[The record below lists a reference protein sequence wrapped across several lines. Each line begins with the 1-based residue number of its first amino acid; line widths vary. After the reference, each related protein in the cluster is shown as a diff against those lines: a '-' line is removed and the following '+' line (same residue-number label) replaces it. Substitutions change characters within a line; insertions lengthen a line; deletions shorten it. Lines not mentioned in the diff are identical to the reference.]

1 MTAISLDLSKQ
12 TELRWLSGLVRL
24 VGAAADDLPFFITGA
39 TARDL
44 ILQYGYGSDAARKT
58 HDVDFAFMVEAW
70 PAFEALRSRLLAT
83 GKFAAAPGNAQRLQ
97 FDTGMVVDLV
107 PFGAIERPDRTIAWP
122 PSGAVVMS
130 VFGFREALAATIL
143 VLLPE
148 RITAQVVS
156 LPALAILKIAAW
168 MERRYV
174 QPGKDAYDLWLILRH
189 YLDAGNRD
197 RLYTEAA
204 QLLERGDF
212 DYEAAGAWL
221 LGHDM
226 ARLLAADAKKKIGTL
241 LEQESN
247 PNGALALVGD
257 MRADPDAAVA
267 LLHAL
272 TRGFMEN

>member
-44 ILQYGYGSDAARKT
+44 ILQYGYGIDAARKT
-58 HDVDFAFMVEAW
+58 HDVDFAFLVETW
-70 PAFEALRSRLLAT
+70 PAFEALRSRLIAT
-83 GKFAAAPGNAQRLQ
+83 GKFAAAPGNVHRLQ

-130 VFGFREALAATIL
+130 VFGFREALAATIP

-156 LPALAILKIAAW
+156 LPALAVLKFAAW
-168 MERRYV
+168 MERRHV

-204 QLLERGDF
+204 PLLERGDF

-226 ARLLAADAKKKIGTL
+226 ARLLAADAKVKVGAL
-241 LEQESN
+241 LKRESN
-247 PNGALALVGD
+247 PNGSLALVGD

-267 LLHAL
+267 LLYAL

>member
-24 VGAAADDLPFFITGA
+24 VGAAADDLPYFITGA

-44 ILQYGYGSDAARKT
+44 ILQYGYGIDAARKT

-83 GKFAAAPGNAQRLQ
+83 GKFAAAPGNAHRLQ
-97 FDTGMVVDLV
+97 FDTGMVVDLI

-130 VFGFREALAATIL
+130 VFGFREALAATIP

-148 RITAQVVS
+148 RITTQVVS
-156 LPALAILKIAAW
+156 LPALAVLKIAAW

-226 ARLLAADAKKKIGTL
+226 ARLLAADAKTKVGTL

>member
-1 MTAISLDLSKQ
+1 MTAISLDLSKR

-44 ILQYGYGSDAARKT
+44 ILQYGYGIDAARMT
-58 HDVDFAFMVEAW
+58 HDVDFAFMVETW
-70 PAFEALRSRLLAT
+70 PAFEALHSRLLAT
-83 GKFAAAPGNAQRLQ
+83 GKFAAAPGNTHRLQ

-130 VFGFREALAATIL
+130 VFGFREALAATIP

-148 RITAQVVS
+148 RIAAQVVS
-156 LPALAILKIAAW
+156 LPALAVLKIAAW
-168 MERRYV
+168 MERRQV

-226 ARLLAADAKKKIGTL
+226 ARLLVADAKTKVGTL

-257 MRADPDAAVA
+257 MRADPDAAVT

-272 TRGFMEN
+272 IRGFMEN

>member
-44 ILQYGYGSDAARKT
+44 ILQYGYGIDAARKT
-58 HDVDFAFMVEAW
+58 HDVDFAFMVETW
-70 PAFEALRSRLLAT
+70 PAFEALCSRLLAT
-83 GKFAAAPGNAQRLQ
+83 GKFAAAPGNAHRLQ

-130 VFGFREALAATIL
+130 VFGFREALAATIP

-156 LPALAILKIAAW
+156 LPALAVLKIAAW
-168 MERRYV
+168 MERRHV
-174 QPGKDAYDLWLILRH
+174 QPGKDAYDLWLILRY

-204 QLLERGDF
+204 QLLEQSDF

-226 ARLLAADAKKKIGTL
+226 ARLLAADAKTKIGTL

-267 LLHAL
+267 LLRAL

>member
-12 TELRWLSGLVRL
+12 TDLRWLSGLVRL

-44 ILQYGYGSDAARKT
+44 ILQYGYGIDAARKT
-58 HDVDFAFMVEAW
+58 HDVDFAFMVETW

-83 GKFAAAPGNAQRLQ
+83 GKFAAAPGNVHRLQ

-130 VFGFREALAATIL
+130 VFGFREALAATIP

-156 LPALAILKIAAW
+156 LPALAVLKIAAW
-168 MERRYV
+168 MERRHV

-204 QLLERGDF
+204 QLLEQSDF

-221 LGHDM
+221 LGQDM
-226 ARLLAADAKKKIGTL
+226 ARLLAADAKTKIGTL

-257 MRADPDAAVA
+257 MRTDPQAVLILMGA
-267 LLHAL
+267 M
-272 TRGFMEN
+272 TRGFMEC

>member
-24 VGAAADDLPFFITGA
+24 VEASADDLPFFITGA

-44 ILQYGYGSDAARKT
+44 ILQYGYGIDAARKT
-58 HDVDFAFMVEAW
+58 HDVDFAFMVETW
-70 PAFEALRSRLLAT
+70 PAFEALRSRLIAT
-83 GKFAAAPGNAQRLQ
+83 GKFAAASGNAHRLQ
-97 FDTGMVVDLV
+97 FDTGMVVDLI

-122 PSGAVVMS
+122 PSRAVVMS
-130 VFGFREALAATIL
+130 VFGFREALTATIP

-168 MERRYV
+168 MERRHV
-174 QPGKDAYDLWLILRH
+174 QPGKDAYDLRLILRH
-189 YLDAGNRD
+189 YLDAGNRE

-204 QLLERGDF
+204 HLLERGDF

-226 ARLLAADAKKKIGTL
+226 ASLLAADAKIKVAAL
-241 LEQESN
+241 LERESN
-247 PNGALALVGD
+247 PNGLLALVGD
-257 MRADPDAAVA
+257 IRNDTQAVLI
-267 LLHAL
+267 LLSAM
-272 TRGFMEN
+272 TRGFLES

>member
-24 VGAAADDLPFFITGA
+24 VGTAADDLPFFITGA

-44 ILQYGYGSDAARKT
+44 ILRYGYGINAARST
-58 HDVDFAFMVEAW
+58 HDVDFAFMVETW
-70 PAFEALRSRLLAT
+70 PAFEALRSRLIAT
-83 GKFAAAPGNAQRLQ
+83 GKFVAAPGNAHRIQ

-130 VFGFREALAATIL
+130 VFGFREALAATIP

-156 LPALAILKIAAW
+156 LPALAVLKIAAW
-168 MERRYV
+168 MERRHI

-221 LGHDM
+221 LGQDM
-226 ARLLAADAKKKIGTL
+226 ARLLAADAKTKVAAL
-241 LEQESN
+241 LERESN

-257 MRADPDAAVA
+257 MRTDPDAAVA

>member
-24 VGAAADDLPFFITGA
+24 VGAAADDLPYFITGA

-97 FDTGMVVDLV
+97 FDTGMVVDLI

-130 VFGFREALAATIL
+130 VFGFREALAATIP

-226 ARLLAADAKKKIGTL
+226 ARLLAADAKTKVGTL

>member
-12 TELRWLSGLVRL
+12 TELHWLSGLVRL

-44 ILQYGYGSDAARKT
+44 ILQYGYGIDAARKT
-58 HDVDFAFMVEAW
+58 HDVDFAFMVETW

-83 GKFAAAPGNAQRLQ
+83 GKFAAAPGNAHRLQ
-97 FDTGMVVDLV
+97 FDTGIVVDLV

-122 PSGAVVMS
+122 PGGAVVMS
-130 VFGFREALAATIL
+130 VFGFREALAATTP

-148 RITAQVVS
+148 RITTQIVS
-156 LPALAILKIAAW
+156 LPALAMLKIAAW
-168 MERRYV
+168 MDRRHV

-204 QLLERGDF
+204 QLLEQSDF

-221 LGHDM
+221 LGQDM
-226 ARLLAADAKKKIGTL
+226 ARLLAADAKAKVGTL
-241 LEQESN
+241 LEHESD
-247 PNGALALVGD
+247 PNGSLALVGD
-257 MRADPDAAVA
+257 MRADPQAALRLMGA
-267 LLHAL
+267 M
-272 TRGFMEN
+272 TRGFMES

>member
-24 VGAAADDLPFFITGA
+24 VEASADDLPFFITGA

-44 ILQYGYGSDAARKT
+44 ILQYGYEIDAARKT
-58 HDVDFAFMVEAW
+58 HDVDFAFMVETW
-70 PAFEALRSRLLAT
+70 PVFEALRSRLLAT
-83 GKFAAAPGNAQRLQ
+83 GKFAAAPGNVHRLK
-97 FDTGMVVDLV
+97 FNKGMVVDLV
-107 PFGAIERPDRTIAWP
+107 PFGAIERSDRTIAWP

-130 VFGFREALAATIL
+130 VFGFREALVATIP

-168 MERRYV
+168 MERRHV

-189 YLDAGNRD
+189 YLDAGNRE

-226 ARLLAADAKKKIGTL
+226 ARLLAADAKTKFAVL
-241 LEQESN
+241 LELESN
-247 PNGALALVGD
+247 PNGSLALVGD

-267 LLHAL
+267 LIRAL

>member
-24 VGAAADDLPFFITGA
+24 VGAAADNLPFFITGA

-44 ILQYGYGSDAARKT
+44 ILQYGYGIDAARKT
-58 HDVDFAFMVEAW
+58 HDVDFAFMVETW

-83 GKFAAAPGNAQRLQ
+83 GKFAAAPGNAHRLQ

-130 VFGFREALAATIL
+130 VFGFREALAATIP

-148 RITAQVVS
+148 RITTQVVS

-226 ARLLAADAKKKIGTL
+226 ARLLGIDAKTKIAAL
-241 LEQESN
+241 LERELN
-247 PNGALALVGD
+247 PNGSLALVGD

-267 LLHAL
+267 LLRAL

>member
-12 TELRWLSGLVRL
+12 TELRWLSGLVRM
-24 VGAAADDLPFFITGA
+24 VEASADDLPFFITGA

-44 ILQYGYGSDAARKT
+44 ILQYGHGIDAARKT
-58 HDVDFAFMVEAW
+58 HDVDFAFMVETW

-83 GKFAAAPGNAQRLQ
+83 GKFAAAPGNAHRLQ

-122 PSGAVVMS
+122 PSGTVVMS
-130 VFGFREALAATIL
+130 VFGFREALAATIS

-148 RITAQVVS
+148 GVTAPVVS
-156 LPALAILKIAAW
+156 LPALALLKIAAW

-174 QPGKDAYDLWLILRH
+174 QPGKDAYDLWLVLRH

-204 QLLERGDF
+204 PLLERGDF

-226 ARLLAADAKKKIGTL
+226 AKLLAADAKTKVGSL
-241 LEQESN
+241 LKQESN
-247 PNGALALVGD
+247 SNGSLALVGD
-257 MRADPDAAVA
+257 MRTDTQAALI
-267 LLHAL
+267 LLSAM
-272 TRGFMEN
+272 TRGFLES

>member
-12 TELRWLSGLVRL
+12 TELRWLSELVRM
-24 VGAAADDLPFFITGA
+24 VEASADDLPFFITGA

-44 ILQYGYGSDAARKT
+44 ILQYGHGIDAARRT
-58 HDVDFAFMVEAW
+58 HDVDFAFMVETW

-83 GKFAAAPGNAQRLQ
+83 GKFAAAPGNAHRLQ

-122 PSGAVVMS
+122 PGGIVMS
-130 VFGFREALAATIL
+130 VFGFREVLAATIS

-148 RITAQVVS
+148 GVTAPVVS
-156 LPALAILKIAAW
+156 LPALALLKIAAW

-174 QPGKDAYDLWLILRH
+174 QPGKDAYDLWLVLRH
-189 YLDAGNRD
+189 YLDGGNRD

-204 QLLERGDF
+204 ALLERSDF

-226 ARLLAADAKKKIGTL
+226 AKLLAADAKIKVGSL
-241 LEQESN
+241 LKQESS
-247 PNGALALVGD
+247 PNGSLALAGD
-257 MRADPDAAVA
+257 MRTDTQEVLI
-267 LLHAL
+267 LLSAM
-272 TRGFMEN
+272 TRGFLES

>member
-12 TELRWLSGLVRL
+12 AELRWLGGLVRL
-24 VGAAADDLPFFITGA
+24 VDASAGDLPYFITGA

-44 ILQYGYGSDAARKT
+44 ILQYGYGIDTARKT
-58 HDVDFAFMVEAW
+58 HDVDFAFMVETW
-70 PAFEALRSRLLAT
+70 SAFEALRSRLIAT
-83 GKFAAAPGNAQRLQ
+83 GKFAAAPGNANRLK

-130 VFGFREALAATIL
+130 VFGFREALAVTIP

-156 LPALAILKIAAW
+156 IPALAILKIAAW
-168 MERRYV
+168 MERRHI
-174 QPGKDAYDLWLILRH
+174 QPGKDAYDLWLLLRH

-204 QLLERGDF
+204 PLLERGDF

-226 ARLLAADAKKKIGTL
+226 ARLLAADAKIKVAAV
-241 LEQESN
+241 LERESN
-247 PNGALALVGD
+247 PNGSLALVGD
-257 MRADPDAAVA
+257 MRADPDVAMA
-267 LLHAL
+267 LLRAF

>member
-12 TELRWLSGLVRL
+12 TELRWLSGLVRVVEAS
-24 VGAAADDLPFFITGA
+24 VGNLPFFITGA

-44 ILQYGYGSDAARKT
+44 ILRYGYGIDAARKT
-58 HDVDFAFMVEAW
+58 HDVDFAFMVETW
-70 PAFEALRSRLLAT
+70 PAFEALCSRLLAT
-83 GKFAAAPGNAQRLQ
+83 GKFAAAPGNAHRLR
-97 FDTGMVVDLV
+97 FDSGMAVDLV

-130 VFGFREALAATIL
+130 VFGFREALAATIP

-148 RITAQVVS
+148 RITAPVVS

-168 MERRYV
+168 MERRHV

-189 YLDAGNRD
+189 YLDAGNRE
-197 RLYTEAA
+197 RLDTEAGH
-204 QLLERGDF
+204 LLKQGDF

-226 ARLLAADAKKKIGTL
+226 ASLLAADAKTKVAAV
-241 LEQESN
+241 LERESN
-247 PNGALALVGD
+247 PIGSLALVGD

-267 LLHAL
+267 LLRAL
-272 TRGFMEN
+272 TRGFMGS

>member
-12 TELRWLSGLVRL
+12 TELRWLSGPVRL

-44 ILQYGYGSDAARKT
+44 ILQYGYGIDAARKT
-58 HDVDFAFMVEAW
+58 HDVDFAFMVETW

-83 GKFAAAPGNAQRLQ
+83 GKFAAAPGNAHRLQ

-130 VFGFREALAATIL
+130 VFGFREALAATIP

-168 MERRYV
+168 MERRHV

-204 QLLERGDF
+204 PLLERGDF

-226 ARLLAADAKKKIGTL
+226 ARLLAADAKTRVGTL

-257 MRADPDAAVA
+257 MRSDPDAAVA
-267 LLHAL
+267 LLRAL